1 MTHTN
6 HRLGDRESLSRDYV
20 VFMYTARGFNDK
32 DAGPKL
38 QEFMK
43 MGYRYGPV
51 NAGPAR
57 TGDRFMVE
65 PQRVLDRI
73 GRAQSAYVVYDSRE
87 KAEALLRDVV
97 NADMGLSVIVSGLFD
112 EVDCMCEK
120 LGIKSHTAQCS
131 LGVWGKTELLPPEPE
146 VLDIATMCGHSMV
159 GFNLIKRLAG
169 EVKAGRT
176 NLDEASRILARPC
189 SCGVFNPARAG
200 ELLRKYIEHEAGKGP
215 PAE

>member
-20 VFMYTARGFNDK
+20 VFMYTAKGYNDK

-38 QEFMK
+38 EEFMR
-43 MGYRYGPV
+43 MGYKHGPV

-65 PQRVLDRI
+65 PQKVLDRI
-73 GRAQSAYVVYDSRE
+73 DRSQSAYVVYDSRE
-87 KAEALLRDVV
+87 KAEALLKNVV
-97 NADMGLSVIVSGLFD
+97 KADMGLSVIVSGLFD

-120 LGIKSHTAQCS
+120 AGIKSHTAQCS
-131 LGVWGKTELLPPEPE
+131 LGVWGKMGLLPEDEE

-159 GFNLIKRLAG
+159 GFNLVRRIAG
-169 EVKAGRT
+169 DVKAGRVS
-176 NLDEASRILARPC
+176 LEEASRVLARPC
-189 SCGVFNPARAG
+189 SCGVFNPARAR
-200 ELLRKYIEHEAGKGP
+200 ELLQKYIGRKL
-215 PAE
+215 